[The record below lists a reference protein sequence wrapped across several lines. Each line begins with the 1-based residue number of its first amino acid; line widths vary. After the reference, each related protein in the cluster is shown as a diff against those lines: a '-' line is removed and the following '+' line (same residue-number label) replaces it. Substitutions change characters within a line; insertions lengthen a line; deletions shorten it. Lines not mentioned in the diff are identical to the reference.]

1 MKTLGIVMIGIFL
14 MFLILF
20 RNTVLS
26 LIGIVPNFIAA
37 FSFFRN
43 NWLLKFH

>member
-1 MKTLGIVMIGIFL
+1 MIGIFV

-20 RNTVLS
+20 KNIKLS

-37 FSFFRN
+37 FLY
-43 NWLLKFH
+43 WELLVF